1 MPTSNPLLATPI
13 VSELT
18 TGGAPFVDGRARF
31 REVFCAELA
40 ADPRTAYGRSCDYW
54 LWRLLDEPALPA
66 ATTASPR
73 TVVPAVDVI
82 LVPGAFSECYGDD
95 TRPFNDGDER
105 LVSRGFRVHR
115 LVVSGRSGTRNNSRQ
130 IAAALQKLDL
140 TAGRKVMLVGYSK
153 GSNDILHFLVDFP
166 ELAGRIDAVVSVAS
180 PILGTPA
187 ADLAAWTYNTLLKN
201 IPLDACAPGDGQVLE
216 SLRPEARNA
225 WIKANPLP
233 SRVRYYSIAG
243 FADRDRMARVLVP
256 SWKYLNEIDRR
267 NDGQVIA
274 SGAVIPG
281 ATLLGY
287 VNSDHLGLAMHDGSH
302 YAFFVGR
309 EDAVPFPTETLLV
322 ALIAFVADDP

>member
-1 MPTSNPLLATPI
+1 MANYWMHNGFLQVEGEKMSKSLGNFTDLLDLVAESDPRAYRLLVLRSHYRAPI
-13 VSELT
+13 EVTKDTVADAEKGLARLDSFGRRFVAAK
-18 TGGAPFVDGRARF
+18 GGALDPDAIERF
-31 REVFCAELA
+31 RELM
-40 ADPRTAYGRSCDYW
+40 
-54 LWRLLDEPALPA
+54 
-66 ATTASPR
+66 
-73 TVVPAVDVI
+73 
-82 LVPGAFSECYGDD
+82 DD
-95 TRPFNDGDER
+95 D
-105 LVSRGFRVHR
+105 
-115 LVVSGRSGTRNNSRQ
+115 
-130 IAAALQKLDL
+130 
-140 TAGRKVMLVGYSK
+140 
-153 GSNDILHFLVDFP
+153 
-166 ELAGRIDAVVSVAS
+166 
-180 PILGTPA
+180 LGTPA

-233 SRVRYYSIAG
+233 PRVRYYSIAG